1 MLLYEDLSNKIIKA
15 YYHVLDTL
23 GTGLLEKVY
32 ENAMCIELEEMGLP
46 FEQQKAM
53 NVIYKGHLVGNY
65 IADIIVDNK
74 IILELKAADELVSEN
89 RMQLFNYMRL
99 TKITYGMLINF
110 SKDHGVR
117 FERYFLD
124 TATNNCS
131 IF

>member
-74 IILELKAADELVSEN
+74 IILELKA
-89 RMQLFNYMRL
+89 
-99 TKITYGMLINF
+99 IP
-110 SKDHGVR
+110 
-117 FERYFLD
+117 FL
-124 TATNNCS
+124 TATSSAQIINYLT
-131 IF
+131 ITG